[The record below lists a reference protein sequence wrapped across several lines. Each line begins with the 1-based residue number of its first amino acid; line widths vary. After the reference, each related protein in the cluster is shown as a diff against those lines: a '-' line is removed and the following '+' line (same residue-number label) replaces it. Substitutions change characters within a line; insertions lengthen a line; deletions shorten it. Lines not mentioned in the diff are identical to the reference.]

1 MTILPSSLAG
11 KILASIWITA
21 CVSVPIFAF
30 VNRDIKD
37 TDIVVISA
45 MLFLTFPAGIAYV
58 GLVTLVLMAL
68 DSLLGVTPSGGFIF
82 NFVVWVPMAILGYA
96 QWFLL
101 LPAAFRRD

>member
-1 MTILPSSLAG
+1 MAMLPSSLIG
-11 KILASIWITA
+11 KILAFIWIAA

-45 MLFLTFPAGIAYV
+45 MLILTMPAGIAFV
-58 GLVTLVLMAL
+58 GLVTLILMAFE
-68 DSLLGVTPSGGFIF
+68 SLLGVTPPTGFIF
-82 NFVVWVPMAILGYA
+82 NFVVWVPMAILGYV

-101 LPAAFRRD
+101 LPAAFRRA